1 MGGVSKWKPI
11 RGQEAEEPEEETN
24 QDKQMQPNWDSSGEG
39 REEVGAQGGKSQKR
53 SQSTLVTAV
62 LWCSSPYHETVR
74 RASPLGTGGEGGDKG
89 RE

>member
-1 MGGVSKWKPI
+1 MVRKRRSQRRIPI
-11 RGQEAEEPEEETN
+11 KTSRCSPTGIHLVR
-24 QDKQMQPNWDSSGEG
+24 EG
-39 REEVGAQGGKSQKR
+39 KRWAAQGGKSQKR

>member
-39 REEVGAQGGKSQKR
+39 REEVGC
-53 SQSTLVTAV
+53 T
-62 LWCSSPYHETVR
+62 
-74 RASPLGTGGEGGDKG
+74 G
-89 RE
+89 REVSEEKPKHFGYCRIMVQLPVP